1 MTYGLID
8 GNCFYCSCE
17 RVFRP
22 SLKGKALISLSN
34 NDGCV
39 ISRTDE
45 AKALGV
51 KMGQPWFEI
60 KQLEEKGL
68 IGLSSNFALYGDM
81 SDRMMS
87 IIGRFSPRQEI
98 YSIDES
104 FADFSGITEDLTAYS
119 QKIRAAVLRETG
131 IPTCVGIGATKTLAK
146 LANHIAK
153 KQPSWS
159 GVCDL
164 TQLDRYQLA
173 TIMKNVE
180 VGEVWGIGRR
190 IAKRLNDLGIYTVFD
205 LARMKPEAAR
215 AEFSVV
221 VGKTVQELRGISR
234 IDLEEVADPKKQII
248 SSRSFGLPMTDLA
261 GLQSALSEFVAVA
274 CNKLRQQN
282 SVAGNMQIF
291 IRTSPF
297 DKGKQY
303 GNSRLVTPPYP
314 TADNLTFTKYALRA
328 LETIWRP
335 GFKYKKAGVMLM
347 DISPAENIQGELFS
361 TEPEY
366 DKRAQLMVALDGINA
381 RYGRGSVKTGSIGFH
396 DRDHWYMRQERKSQG
411 YTTNWSEVPI
421 ARA

>member
-1 MTYGLID
+1 MTYALVD

-22 SLKGKALISLSN
+22 ALKGRALVSLSN

-39 ISRTDE
+39 ISRSDE
-45 AKALGV
+45 AKALGI

-60 KQLEEKGL
+60 KHLEEKGL
-68 IGLSSNFALYGDM
+68 IALSSNFALYGDM
-81 SDRMMS
+81 SERMME
-87 IIGRFSPRQEI
+87 IIGRYSPRQEV

-104 FADFSGITEDLTAYS
+104 FLDLSGIAENLTDYG
-119 QKIRAAVLRETG
+119 QKIRNAVLRETG
-131 IPTCVGIGATKTLAK
+131 IPTCVGIGTTKTLAK

-153 KQPSWS
+153 KQPTWG

-164 TQLDRYQLA
+164 TQLNRYQLA
-173 TIMKNVE
+173 DIMKNIE

-190 IAKRLNDLGIYTVFD
+190 ISRRLNELGIYTVFD

-215 AEFSVV
+215 AEFSIV
-221 VGKTVQELRGISR
+221 VGKTVQELRGLSR
-234 IDLEEVADPKKQII
+234 IDLEEVPNPKKQII

-261 GLQSALSEFVAVA
+261 ALQSALSEFVAIA
-274 CNKLRQQN
+274 CNKLRGQN
-282 SVAGNMQIF
+282 SVAACMQIF

-303 GNSRLVTPPYP
+303 GNSRQVTPPYP
-314 TADNLTFTKYALRA
+314 TADNLVFTKYALRA

-347 DISPAENIQGELFS
+347 DISPADSIQGELFPV
-361 TEPEY
+361 EPEN
-366 DKRAQLMVALDGINA
+366 DKRAQLMMALDGINA
-381 RYGRGSVKTGSIGFH
+381 RFGRGSVKTGSIGFH
-396 DRDHWYMRQERKSQG
+396 DREHWYMRQERKSQG
-411 YTTNWSEVPI
+411 YTTNWDEVLI

>member
-1 MTYGLID
+1 MTYALID

-22 SLKGKALISLSN
+22 ALKGRALVALSN

-45 AKALGV
+45 AKALGI

-60 KQLEEKGL
+60 KHLEEKGL
-68 IGLSSNFALYGDM
+68 MALSSNFALYGDM
-81 SDRMMS
+81 SERMME
-87 IIGRFSPRQEI
+87 IIGRYSPRQEV

-104 FADFSGITEDLTAYS
+104 FLDLSGITEDLTAYG

-131 IPTCVGIGATKTLAK
+131 IPTCVGTGPTKTLAK

-153 KQPSWS
+153 KQPSWG

-173 TIMKNVE
+173 DIMKNIE

-190 IAKRLNDLGIYTVFD
+190 ISRRLNELGIYTVFD

-215 AEFSVV
+215 AEFSIV
-221 VGKTVQELRGISR
+221 VGKTIQELRGVSR
-234 IDLEEVADPKKQII
+234 IELEEVADPKKQII

-261 GLQSALSEFVAVA
+261 GVQSALSEFIAIA
-274 CNKLRQQN
+274 CNKLRQQD
-282 SVAGNMQIF
+282 SVAASMQIF

-303 GNSRLVTPPYP
+303 GNSRLVTPPCP
-314 TADNLTFTKYALRA
+314 SADNLVFTKHALKA

-347 DISPAENIQGELFS
+347 DISPAENIQGELFPV
-361 TEPEY
+361 EPEQ
-366 DKRAQLMVALDGINA
+366 DRRAQLMIALDGINA
-381 RYGRGSVKTGSIGFH
+381 RYGRGAVKTGSVGFH
-396 DRDHWYMRQERKSQG
+396 DREHWYMRQERKSQG
-411 YTTNWSEVPI
+411 YTTNWHEVPI